1 MAMWLLLIVAALDY
15 NCFPKCSSQYS
26 LRRSRNLLSF
36 EVRKQIGGG
45 YAHQGLE
52 RIAFTIPA
60 SIIDFMRRGVSQCC
74 CLLPSRGFVV
84 LVCVRQNCPKLT
96 CVRDAA
102 FGRTQNAVVS
112 DSHDTTASFMPAHFA
127 LL

>member
-60 SIIDFMRRGVSQCC
+60 SIIDFMHPQRGVTV
-74 CLLPSRGFVV
+74 LLLAAEQGFRGSGLCPTELPQTYLCPRCGVWSDTKCG
-84 LVCVRQNCPKLT
+84 CVRQP
-96 CVRDAA
+96 
-102 FGRTQNAVVS
+102 
-112 DSHDTTASFMPAHFA
+112 
-127 LL
+127 